1 MTLFPHYFSDEVVL
15 RMFHPAG
22 GENSD
27 ASLAGSVVRNGIIIF
42 HKAERAS
49 MAVLDGKARSAY
61 QAYLHRPTVM
71 PGSIIY
77 ADPRSRD
84 VLADQRTA
92 EHTLHG
98 DQ

>member
-1 MTLFPHYFSDEVVL
+1 
-15 RMFHPAG
+15 
-22 GENSD
+22 
-27 ASLAGSVVRNGIIIF
+27 
-42 HKAERAS
+42 

-61 QAYLHRPTVM
+61 QAYLHRPTVL
-71 PGSIIY
+71 PDRIIY
-77 ADPRSRD
+77 ADPRSGD